1 MPFTRTSAL
10 AFSLLI
16 AAAAPYVARAQS
28 STGLQSPATP
38 VVSDDVRSF
47 AADYVAAVNAKDSA
61 KLWSFLT
68 PETRSCV
75 NPTNKDVYD
84 ALFNIQFDDTIP
96 PNYILTLSPVN
107 EANLKAFAESQYFP
121 VAPEHELQIDYQVG
135 DDGGALIL
143 WLVHEKG
150 RLYADQPCATEE
162 FIVNYRVQAAAR
174 THYKQLAAEIQDP
187 LRAELLALLAAHNR
201 SAAITRYKSAT
212 TCDMRTAMLVV
223 SALKHS
229 ATTAAP
235 PAKASSAP
243 AQ

>member
-1 MPFTRTSAL
+1 MPPLRTSAVAV
-10 AFSLLI
+10 AFLVF
-16 AAAAPYVARAQS
+16 AAPHVVRA
-28 STGLQSPATP
+28 QSPATP
-38 VVSDDVRSF
+38 LVPDDVRSF
-47 AADYVAAVNAKDSA
+47 AADYVAAINAKDSA

-96 PNYILTLSPVN
+96 PNYILTLSAVS
-107 EANLKAFAESQYFP
+107 EAKLKAFAESQYFP
-121 VAPEHELQIDYQVG
+121 IAPEHQLQIDYQNG

-162 FIVNYRVQAAAR
+162 FIVRYRDQAAAR
-174 THYKQLAAEIQDP
+174 AHYKQLAAEIQDP
-187 LRAELLALLAAHNR
+187 LRTELLALLAQHNR

-212 TCDMRTAMLVV
+212 SSDMRTAMLVI
-223 SALKHS
+223 SALKQ
-229 ATTAAP
+229 TAATSTPATP
-235 PAKASSAP
+235 PAR

>member
-1 MPFTRTSAL
+1 MLFLRHRRVRIWAL
-10 AFSLLI
+10 AVALGCLASQ
-16 AAAAPYVARAQS
+16 ARAQS
-28 STGLQSPATP
+28 SARLQSSATP
-38 VVSDDVRSF
+38 LVPDDVRSF

-96 PNYILTLSPVN
+96 SNYILTLSPVS
-107 EANLKAFAESQYFP
+107 EATVKAFAESQYFP
-121 VAPEHELQIDYQVG
+121 IAPEHELQIDYQVG
-135 DDGGALIL
+135 DDAGGLVL

-162 FIVNYRVQAAAR
+162 FIVRYRDQAAAR
-174 THYKQLAAEIQDP
+174 AHIKELAAEIQDP
-187 LRAELLALLAAHNR
+187 LRAELLALLAQHNR

-212 TCDMRTAMLVV
+212 SSDMRTAMLVIA
-223 SALKHS
+223 ALKHS
-229 ATTAAP
+229 TNSPPPAP
-235 PAKASSAP
+235 PTK
-243 AQ
+243 

>member
-1 MPFTRTSAL
+1 MPPFRTPAL

-16 AAAAPYVARAQS
+16 VFAAPHVTHAQ
-28 STGLQSPATP
+28 TPATP
-38 VVSDDVRSF
+38 LVPDDVRSF
-47 AADYVAAVNAKDSA
+47 AADYVAAINATDSA

-96 PNYILTLSPVN
+96 PNYILTLSAVS
-107 EANLKAFAESQYFP
+107 EAKLKAFAESQYFP
-121 VAPEHELQIDYQVG
+121 IAPEHQLQIDYQNG

-162 FIVNYRVQAAAR
+162 FIVRYRDQSAAR
-174 THYKQLAAEIQDP
+174 AHYKQVAAEIQEP
-187 LRAELLALLAAHNR
+187 LRAELLALLAQHNR

-212 TCDMRTAMLVV
+212 SSDMRTAMLVI
-223 SALKHS
+223 SALKQ
-229 ATTAAP
+229 TAATST
-235 PAKASSAP
+235 PATSP
-243 AQ
+243 ARAQ